1 MRIAAPTALLLLL
14 QAVSGA
20 ATPDRDGDTQQLPLI
35 AGPSRGPQQQQQR
48 QPNVVFILTDD
59 QDVHLS
65 SLDYMPLV
73 KKHLLDQGTNFKKH
87 YATTAVC
94 CPSRVTLWTGK
105 FAHNTNVTDVMPPYG
120 MLCSYLLVLIHT
132 LWSTAMA
139 MKL

>member
-1 MRIAAPTALLLLL
+1 MRIAALTAALLL
-14 QAVSGA
+14 QAATLGGA
-20 ATPDRDGDTQQLPLI
+20 ATPGRGDDDDAASAQQRPLV
-35 AGPSRGPQQQQQR
+35 GPSREPQQRRR

-73 KKHLLDQGTNFKKH
+73 KKHLLEKGTNFMKH

-105 FAHNTNVTDVMPPYG
+105 FAHNTNVTDVSPPYG
-120 MLCSYLLVLIHT
+120 M
-132 LWSTAMA
+132 
-139 MKL
+139 